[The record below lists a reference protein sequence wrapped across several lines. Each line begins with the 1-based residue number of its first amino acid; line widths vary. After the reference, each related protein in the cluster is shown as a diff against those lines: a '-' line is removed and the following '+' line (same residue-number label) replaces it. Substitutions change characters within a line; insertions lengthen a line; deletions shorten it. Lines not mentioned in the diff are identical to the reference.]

1 MLQVSATMDQ
11 HFVLNYPA
19 IFFVVV
25 VAGFLLYKIM
35 KPRQIESTMD
45 DSWLENGMTNNQ

>member
-1 MLQVSATMDQ
+1 MLQVSTTMDQ

-19 IFFVVV
+19 IFFVVI

-35 KPRQIESTMD
+35 KRRQIESTMD
-45 DSWLENGMTNNQ
+45 DSWLENRTTNDQ